1 MKSPC
6 VKVCIMDPQREVC
19 MGCGRTLDEI
29 ARWGVMGD
37 SERDTVMAALP
48 ARRELLALPQISF
61 EDDLND
67 G

>member
-1 MKSPC
+1 
-6 VKVCIMDPQREVC
+6 

-48 ARRELLALPQISF
+48 ARRERLALPQVSF
-61 EDDLND
+61 EDDLK
-67 G
+67 